1 MMSATNAVLVANK
14 STWGTRVAFR
24 ANLQTINLH
33 SGGVETYNRPA
44 CRHTYIYICR
54 NIYIHTYVYTHLFC
68 ITHIDGYI
76 QKHNEAMHRAYL
88 ETQTLPHMQPKP
100 LQVKVPTL
108 APYPKLPMLHLLAS
122 LWALHCRARCED
134 SCRLT

>member
-44 CRHTYIYICR
+44 CRHTYIYICICVEH
-54 NIYIHTYVYTHLFC
+54 IYICIRAPVLHYTHRWVYT
-68 ITHIDGYI
+68 
-76 QKHNEAMHRAYL
+76 EA
-88 ETQTLPHMQPKP
+88 
-100 LQVKVPTL
+100 
-108 APYPKLPMLHLLAS
+108 
-122 LWALHCRARCED
+122 
-134 SCRLT
+134 

>member
-44 CRHTYIYICR
+44 CRHTYIYIYMYMCR
-54 NIYIHTYVYTHLFC
+54 TYIHMYTRTCF
-68 ITHIDGYI
+68 
-76 QKHNEAMHRAYL
+76 
-88 ETQTLPHMQPKP
+88 
-100 LQVKVPTL
+100 
-108 APYPKLPMLHLLAS
+108 
-122 LWALHCRARCED
+122 ALH
-134 SCRLT
+134 T